1 MSTEENK
8 FLTELQ
14 KFSEKSSLEQAG
26 FPELR
31 LKMLKHAL
39 NIDYLASDSS
49 LQEYE
54 MDDVVAVKE
63 NEMKT
68 KTRGSK
74 KKEAV
79 NTTMSIK
86 ISDQKK
92 LPQNLKQMVL
102 VFTPMTK
109 FRTVYNVK
117 TDCIY
122 SGKIDGNFSE
132 CTIYCI

>member
-8 FLTELQ
+8 FLTEIQ
-14 KFSEKSSLEQAG
+14 KFSEKSSLEQAE

-39 NIDYLASDSS
+39 NIDCLASDSS

-54 MDDVVAVKE
+54 IDDVVVAVEE
-63 NEMKT
+63 NEMIT
-68 KTRGSK
+68 KEHRSK

-79 NTTMSIK
+79 TTKMSIK

-92 LPQNLKQMVL
+92 LPQNFKKMVL

-109 FRTVYNVK
+109 FQTVYNVE

-122 SGKIDGNFSE
+122 SEKIEGNFWE
-132 CTIYCI
+132 CIYCI